1 MFNPSYVGERS
12 DVQRLVP
19 ETARL
24 ILDVGCS
31 TGSLGAAI
39 KQRTRSQVIGIEYSR
54 EMAEV
59 ASKLLDRVFV
69 GDAAQIL
76 SSNELSAYTFDAIL
90 FADVLEHL
98 VDPWSALRSATRF
111 LNEGGV
117 VIASIPNIRHVYTL
131 GNLLFKGY
139 WPYNDRGIHDRTH
152 LRFFTKKN
160 IRELFQGAGL
170 RIDSATATYRLVDS
184 PNTINRFA
192 KSLAFPGI
200 RDFLAFQYLVIASRA

>member
-1 MFNPSYVGERS
+1 MFNPSYVSERL
-12 DVQRLVP
+12 DVQQLIP
-19 ETARL
+19 ESARL

-39 KQRTRSQVIGIEYSR
+39 KRRKASKVIGIEYSL
-54 EMAEV
+54 EMADV
-59 ASKLLDRVFV
+59 ASGQLDRVFV
-69 GDAAQIL
+69 GDATQVL
-76 SSNELSAYTFDAIL
+76 GSNELEAYKFDAIL

-111 LNEGGV
+111 LSEGGV
-117 VIASIPNIRHVYTL
+117 VIASIPNIRHIYTL

-160 IRELFQGAGL
+160 ILELFEGAGL
-170 RIDSATATYRLVDS
+170 RVDSARATYRLIERPS
-184 PNTINRFA
+184 SINRFA
-192 KSLAFPGI
+192 KWFAVPVM
-200 RDFLAFQYLVIASRA
+200 RDLLAFQYLVRASRA